1 LHLLQAGHPT
11 DSHDLVDRGDIGLL
25 GSRAKRQPLG
35 FFGFART
42 TSDTAKAST
51 REEPHPFRK
60 ESNMKTAR
68 FGKFIRPMAVAA
80 ALALTTVGLPA
91 QPAKAMTYD
100 QCLALVESYN
110 EAITLGDL
118 FYTFG
123 ASRAATFQYN
133 RAKAIAQSFGELC

>member
-1 LHLLQAGHPT
+1 
-11 DSHDLVDRGDIGLL
+11 
-25 GSRAKRQPLG
+25 
-35 FFGFART
+35 
-42 TSDTAKAST
+42 
-51 REEPHPFRK
+51 
-60 ESNMKTAR
+60 MKTAR